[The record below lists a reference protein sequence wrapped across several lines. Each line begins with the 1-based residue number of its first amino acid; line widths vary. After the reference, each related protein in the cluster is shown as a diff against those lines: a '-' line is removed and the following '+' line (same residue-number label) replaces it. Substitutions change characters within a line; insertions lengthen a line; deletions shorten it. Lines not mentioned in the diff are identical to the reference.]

1 MDAKKQVAA
10 AYFTAWNTRRAE
22 VLRPFFSDNVTLE
35 DWEVY
40 AEGIEDVLV
49 ANQKIFDAV
58 PSIEAIPL
66 MILTDD
72 ENGCAVGVLKIK
84 LPAETIDVVDVIK
97 MDSSCKITSIKAY
110 RGH

>member
-1 MDAKKQVAA
+1 MKTKKQIAE
-10 AYFTAWNTRRAE
+10 AYFTAWNTRKTEA
-22 VLRPFFSDNVTLE
+22 LRPLFSEGITLE
-35 DWEVY
+35 DWEIY
-40 AEGIEDVLV
+40 AEGIENVLV

-72 ENGCAVGVLKIK
+72 ENDCAVGVLKIK
-84 LPAETIDVVDVIK
+84 LPSETIDVIDVIK
-97 MDSSCKITSIKAY
+97 VDSSCKIISIKAY